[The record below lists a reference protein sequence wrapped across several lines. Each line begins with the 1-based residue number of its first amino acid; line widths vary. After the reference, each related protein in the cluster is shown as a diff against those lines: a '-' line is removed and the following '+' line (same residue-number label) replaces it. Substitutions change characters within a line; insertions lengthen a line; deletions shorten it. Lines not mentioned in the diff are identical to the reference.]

1 MAISFPSN
9 PNLNDTHVVGNV
21 TWTWNGS
28 SWTALAINTASD
40 VNLTGDLI
48 FEGATADDFE
58 ATLTVTDPTADR
70 TVTIPDATGE
80 VVLRQEYGP
89 GTNLYVNLLAD
100 TELYWGNT
108 TNIEA
113 NDTSIIMKPGNS
125 AVANF
130 ESGGL
135 VISTTKTIKNLRNT
149 NVYTTLRFDG
159 TVNDPSNTIDIPK
172 DSGVIPLVN
181 SNGALELPTTN
192 ITGTK
197 MESIK
202 FSGTNFDSE
211 IVITEPTAARTITL
225 PDASGTV
232 ALLSD
237 ISGGGSSNAIT
248 QGDSAVTVT
257 DTGLD
262 GNIEFKTENTAR
274 WDITSAGHLIPATNS
289 TYDIGSA
296 EYKVRHLYLSSTSMY
311 MGDNEIPIQLS
322 ADEKSLA
329 INSVPLKSSGAID
342 AVNAGAID
350 VAIANHFVTNGE
362 TYTLA
367 DGTYIGQE
375 LKFWR
380 VAGAGYADITVA
392 NAIYT
397 NGANTTAQAAAF
409 VWRLGDA
416 NVGMY
421 NCIWNGTAWVL
432 SSGQAAV

>member
-1 MAISFPSN
+1 MAISFPTS
-9 PNLNDTHVVGNV
+9 PNTNDTYTVGNI

-28 SWTALAINTASD
+28 SWTAAQAGTTYSNT
-40 VNLTGDLI
+40 DL
-48 FEGATADDFE
+48 ETY
-58 ATLTVTDPTADR
+58 L
-70 TVTIPDATGE
+70 
-80 VVLRQEYGP
+80 
-89 GTNLYVNLLAD
+89 N
-100 TELYWGNT
+100 GNW
-108 TNIEA
+108 A
-113 NDTSIIMKPGNS
+113 TSIIPD
-125 AVANF
+125 
-130 ESGGL
+130 
-135 VISTTKTIKNLRNT
+135 T
-149 NVYTTLRFDG
+149 N
-159 TVNDPSNTIDIPK
+159 
-172 DSGVIPLVN
+172 
-181 SNGALELPTTN
+181 A
-192 ITGTK
+192 
-197 MESIK
+197 
-202 FSGTNFDSE
+202 
-211 IVITEPTAARTITL
+211 
-225 PDASGTV
+225 
-232 ALLSD
+232 
-237 ISGGGSSNAIT
+237 
-248 QGDSAVTVT
+248 Q
-257 DTGLD
+257 
-262 GNIEFKTENTAR
+262 
-274 WDITSAGHLIPATNS
+274 
-289 TYDIGSA
+289 YDLGSA

-350 VAIANHFVTNGE
+350 VAIANHFITNGE

-409 VWRLGDA
+409 VWRLGYA